1 MRDEATFLRIRNY
14 RSGGDKH
21 LAGVHAHVA
30 DGATGLNARPIA
42 HRHEAQQ
49 QRAPPRAGAVAGR
62 PMRQIGVE
70 HQDVPRLAG
79 RHERQGLVGR
89 AAVEMTRDHAR

>member
-14 RSGGDKH
+14 RLGGDKH

-49 QRAPPRAGAVAGR
+49 QQAPPRAGARKGWQRRLQQTHDAHCAGTLR
-62 PMRQIGVE
+62 P
-70 HQDVPRLAG
+70 
-79 RHERQGLVGR
+79 
-89 AAVEMTRDHAR
+89 